1 MYPENSCWR
10 IKAGRDR
17 QADHLGE
24 RIMEL
29 NVSTWNYLCERGDNA
44 NIDEAIGEIV
54 ADGFGV
60 EIWLGWSPEPNI
72 VERPAWKR
80 LKELLDQ
87 APAVSLHTRLD
98 HYDPRAARQ
107 EIDMCAYLG
116 GKVVVVHQ
124 SSLGLDENTN
134 DFGHV
139 CQLAQ
144 YAEDRGVHIALENG
158 NFQILRRV
166 VSQVDLFSPQGGLG
180 VCIDV
185 GHANLCQA
193 EFESPIERF
202 LDEFHWR
209 LVHLHLADNFGKNDD
224 HLAPGEGAID
234 WRKVVSKL
242 EQLHFRAGAT
252 LEIRSSEARQKASEA
267 RRFLQTLESER

>member
-1 MYPENSCWR
+1 
-10 IKAGRDR
+10 
-17 QADHLGE
+17 
-24 RIMEL
+24 MEL

-44 NIDEAIGEIV
+44 NINQAISEIV

-60 EIWLGWSPEPNI
+60 EIWLGWSPEPQI

-98 HYDPRAARQ
+98 HYDPRAAQQ

-124 SSLGLDENTN
+124 STLGVDENTN
-134 DFGHV
+134 NFDHV
-139 CQLAQ
+139 RQLAQ
-144 YAEDRGVHIALENG
+144 YAQDRGVYIALENG
-158 NFQILRRV
+158 NFQILKRV
-166 VSQVDLFSPQGGLG
+166 VGEVDLFSSRGGLG
-180 VCIDV
+180 ICIDV

-193 EFESPIERF
+193 DFEAPVEWF

-224 HLAPGEGAID
+224 HLAPGEGTID
-234 WRKVVSKL
+234 WRKILSKL
-242 EQLHFRAGAT
+242 EQLHFQGRAT
-252 LEIRSSEARQKASEA
+252 LETNSRRVRQKAREA
-267 RRFLQTLESER
+267 RRFLQTLESERQTKRL